1 MIFGSLFM
9 CTYPQKFEYNINL
22 EFNADALY
30 EAKLRRNNMIKSK
43 SLDAQA
49 IIKLGEQRNLMAAAQ

>member
-1 MIFGSLFM
+1 M
-9 CTYPQKFEYNINL
+9 CTYPQRFEYNINL

-30 EAKLRRNNMIKSK
+30 EAKLRRNNMIKRK